1 MKKPV
6 ATQETLL
13 HKRKR
18 NPIMPYLFLIPVIVS
33 LSLFTFYPFL
43 RSIYLTFFVTDRLGT
58 PAAFVGFKNYIKLIE
73 NGKLLESVRDTLRYA
88 SLIGVGTF
96 SLAMV
101 LAYLCVDKLPGS
113 RVYQTMF
120 SMPLAIATAPIAAVG
135 SYIFG
140 KYGMLNDLLGLNL
153 NWLGNDATK
162 IWCLVGLVC
171 WCNCGSSF
179 IYLLV
184 GFRNVPD
191 DLIECANL
199 DGANSITKFFKIY
212 LPIASPQVFYVV
224 FLNILTSFKSFTMI
238 KMLFG
243 TNEDGQK
250 VLLDDVAYNRLPSEL
265 TDISISIIHCT
276 DDTNPNNSYFT
287 KNYGNQLY
295 SALIYSGF
303 ENVKLTETT
312 GYSHI
317 FKKFINE
324 NDMSQLEW
332 LFAQRRETK

>member
-1 MKKPV
+1 MTKPV
-6 ATQETLL
+6 ATQGPVLG
-13 HKRKR
+13 KGRR
-18 NPIMPYLFLIPVIVS
+18 QSIMPYLFLIPVIVS
-33 LSLFTFYPFL
+33 LSMFTFYPFL

-58 PAAFVGFKNYIKLIE
+58 PAAFVGLKNYQKLIE

-88 SLIGVGTF
+88 SLIGIGTF

-243 TNEDGQK
+243 TNEDGLK
-250 VLLDDVAYNRLPSEL
+250 VLNSQIYQNG
-265 TDISISIIHCT
+265 IIQSRFETACV
-276 DDTNPNNSYFT
+276 
-287 KNYGNQLY
+287 Y
-295 SALIYSGF
+295 SLALC
-303 ENVKLTETT
+303 LL
-312 GYSHI
+312 I
-317 FKKFINE
+317 FLVTRIQFI
-324 NDMSQLEW
+324 LEKRMVHY
-332 LFAQRRETK
+332 Q